1 MTRPAYC
8 MRVPFLIGA
17 LALTSSAFA
26 GAPETT
32 IQGEADAAPPP
43 INMNVDWPCV
53 QRKIESL
60 TASQMWDGPS
70 VDGVKGWYKDKA
82 ISDLIELLSSR
93 RVPVEEGEAAIQKFA
108 EAQPEDKRDAQ
119 LTLLFAG
126 LFDKINSQRRGVLSG
141 IEKYQKSQK
150 ERAKELERQSTEI
163 ARLEGEAGSNESVAL
178 DQAREHYNWAQRI
191 FQERQSS
198 IPLACELPVLMEE
211 RLYAFTRSI
220 RGLMKS

>member
-1 MTRPAYC
+1 MHTPL
-8 MRVPFLIGA
+8 LIGA
-17 LALTSSAFA
+17 LALASSALA
-26 GAPETT
+26 GAPESK
-32 IQGEADAAPPP
+32 IQGAEEAAPPP
-43 INMNVDWPCV
+43 IDMSADWPCV
-53 QRKIESL
+53 QRKVESL

-70 VDGVKGWYKDKA
+70 IEGVKGWFKDKA

-93 RVPVEEGEAAIQKFA
+93 RVPIEEGEAAIQKFG

-126 LFDKINSQRRGVLSG
+126 LFDKVNSQRRGVLSG

-163 ARLEGEAGSNESVAL
+163 ARLEGEATSNESVTKQL
-178 DQAREHYNWAQRI
+178 DQAHEHYNWAQRI

-220 RGLMKS
+220 RGLMKT

>member
-1 MTRPAYC
+1 
-8 MRVPFLIGA
+8 
-17 LALTSSAFA
+17 
-26 GAPETT
+26 
-32 IQGEADAAPPP
+32 
-43 INMNVDWPCV
+43 
-53 QRKIESL
+53 
-60 TASQMWDGPS
+60 MWDGPS